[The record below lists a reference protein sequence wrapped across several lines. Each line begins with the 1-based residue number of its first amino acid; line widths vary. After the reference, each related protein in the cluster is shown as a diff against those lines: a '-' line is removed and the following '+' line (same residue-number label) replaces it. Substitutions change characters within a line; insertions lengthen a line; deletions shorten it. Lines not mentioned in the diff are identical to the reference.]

1 MIKRLPF
8 LQKATLF
15 AFSMILFGSQVFSQ
29 AYNFDGV
36 ADGSTGTLSNGW
48 VGFPAS
54 SYRWEANS
62 GTTGSSGTG
71 PTTDHTLQTPAGI
84 YMYTE
89 ASTPAILGDTAVLT
103 SPNLILSTFT
113 NPAIE
118 FYYHKVGTSMGDL
131 YIDILDGNTWVRGVD
146 SIIGSVQGVETDPYL
161 RRFINL
167 APYSDTI
174 QFRFRAVCGS
184 SWSGDMAID
193 GVTLVEAPL
202 FDVGLS
208 EPGILPIGY
217 NTWPISQSPS
227 LNFRGTLTNLGV
239 SNLTTP
245 TFKVTVG
252 AFSDSVST
260 PSLPSASSV
269 TLSTTNSFTP
279 STVGDYSIQYTSYAD
294 QADQVISN
302 NDGSGGFSISDSIY
316 ARDDSSSTG
325 SLGIGTSTGVLGQ
338 TFEITTTDTLTS
350 VSFFLNA
357 PTLGDTTYADLY
369 SYSGTPQS
377 ILASTEILVIPSG
390 NPGWY
395 TLAFPCPQ
403 ILTPGTYFLGLNEL
417 GANLTLG
424 TSPLNFIPNTTW
436 VIFATNPWQPSEFY
450 GFSVTYLL
458 RMNLG
463 NSTLPDLIQDATI
476 CANDTLTY
484 SLPAGYSNVLWNG
497 TDTSSTFPVSGAG
510 TVTVAATSPNGCA
523 VEDTVSVNTF
533 PLPYAGSGTFSD
545 ACATSP
551 AIDLNTLLTAS
562 PNLGG
567 TWTDDDNTGGLT
579 GSMFTPGVP
588 GAGNYSFTYTQTD
601 TACGLSDTSIV
612 NVTVSLPPNAGT
624 TGSGVTQDCDP
635 PIDLSTLLNGT
646 PMMGGVWVDLDGA
659 GGLTGS
665 TFDASN
671 TPAGTYDFGYVIT
684 NGCGSDTG
692 IVTVQISLCVGID
705 PAQLISFKVYP
716 NPTGGAFN
724 LEIPKVTAENLEI
737 RILDL
742 TGKTLVEINPDAATL
757 INMDLG
763 NMAKGI
769 YLIELRQGEKVGR
782 QQLILQ

>member
-8 LQKATLF
+8 FLKATFL
-15 AFSMILFGSQVFSQ
+15 AFSMTLLGTQTYAQ

-48 VGFPAS
+48 VGFPATG
-54 SYRWEANS
+54 YRWEANT

-84 YMYTE
+84 YMYSE

-103 SPNLILSTFT
+103 SPNLILSSFT

-118 FYYHKVGTSMGDL
+118 FFYHKVGTSMGDL

-146 SIIGSVQGVETDPYL
+146 SIIGSVQGAETDPYL

-167 APYSDTI
+167 GSYSDTI
-174 QFRFRAVCGS
+174 QFRFRAVCGT

-193 GVTLVEAPL
+193 GVTLLEAPL
-202 FDVGLS
+202 FDVGLT

-217 NTWPISQSPS
+217 DTWPESQSPS

-239 SNLTTP
+239 SNLTNP

-252 AFSDSVST
+252 AYSDSVST
-260 PSLPSASSV
+260 PSLPSTSSV
-269 TLSTTNSFTP
+269 TLSTSNPYTP
-279 STVGDYSIQYTSYAD
+279 PGLGDYSIQYTSFAD
-294 QADQVISN
+294 QADQVASN
-302 NDGSGGFSISDSIY
+302 NDGSGGFTISDSIY

-369 SYSGTPQS
+369 SHSGTPQS

-424 TSPLNFIPNTTW
+424 TTPLNFIPNTTW

-476 CANDTLTY
+476 CANDTFIY
-484 SLPAGYSNVLWNG
+484 SLPAGYTNSLWNG
-497 TDTSSTFPVSGAG
+497 TDTSSTFPVTGAG
-510 TVTVAATSPNGCA
+510 SVTVSATSPNGCA
-523 VEDTVSVNTF
+523 VEDTVTVNTF
-533 PLPYAGSGTFSD
+533 PLPYAGSGTSSD

-551 AIDLNTLLTAS
+551 AIDLYTLLTAS

-567 TWTDDDNTGGLT
+567 TWADDDNTGGLT

-588 GAGNYSFTYTQTD
+588 GAGTYSFTYTQTD
-601 TACGLSDTSIV
+601 TICGLSDTSIV

-624 TGSGVTQDCDP
+624 TGSGVTNDCDP

-646 PMMGGVWVDLDGA
+646 PMMGGVWVDLNGA

-692 IVTVQISLCVGID
+692 IVTVQVSLCVGID

-724 LEIPKVTAENLEI
+724 LEIPKVTAENLEV

-769 YLIELRQGEKVGR
+769 YLIELRQGDKVGR